1 MDMQKLT
8 IRRRG
13 NRVGSVVKA
22 FTLIELL
29 VVIAI
34 IALLAALLLPALNR
48 AKIQATSTACKNHLR
63 QMAVALQ
70 LYVNTDAGNHYPFAT
85 QSVANGYRHG
95 LNWEDALALYYPL
108 SWTNQAY
115 HCPGYKGIISTNL
128 FTGVPVGSYA
138 YNSHGSS
145 VLMVGG
151 LGLGVY
157 SDWPAT
163 AESQV
168 ISPSEMFS
176 LADSRELSFASVGEG
191 WGGDDW
197 MELGLTG
204 WHANYRISTRHGKNY
219 NVASCD
225 GHVEA
230 IDQVV
235 LCTPARTAE
244 RWNKDHQPHPETW

>member
-1 MDMQKLT
+1 MQA
-8 IRRRG
+8 
-13 NRVGSVVKA
+13 N
-22 FTLIELL
+22 
-29 VVIAI
+29 
-34 IALLAALLLPALNR
+34 
-48 AKIQATSTACKNHLR
+48 STACKNHLR
-63 QMAVALQ
+63 QMAIALQ
-70 LYVNTDAGNHYPFAT
+70 LYVNEDARNHYPFAT
-85 QSVANGYRHG
+85 QSVANDQRHG
-95 LNWEDALALYYPL
+95 PNWEDALALYYPL

-115 HCPGYKGIISTNL
+115 HCPGYKGIVSANL

-145 VLMVGG
+145 ELMVGG
-151 LGLGVY
+151 LGLGMY

-168 ISPSEMFS
+168 INPSEMFS
-176 LADSRELSFASVGEG
+176 LADSRELSFAAISKG
-191 WGGDDW
+191 WAGADW

-204 WHANYRISTRHGKNY
+204 WKAAFRISTRHGKNY

-235 LCTPARTAE
+235 LFTPARTAE